1 LPIPIDP
8 EALTDQHG
16 RMVFSL
22 FDLVAIFLTSS
33 AVIGWL
39 NLKIF
44 RLPTGVAML
53 VVGLVTTLALIG
65 IDRVAPGFGVGRA
78 VGQFVGQVDFSTA
91 VLRFMLAFLLF
102 AGAIHVDFEALKQRG
117 WTAAVLATL
126 GVAISAGVI
135 GGGFWLVALW
145 IGVPLSFAWALVFG
159 VLISPTDPVGVLAA
173 LKRTSLVSD
182 IRALIE
188 GEALFNDGVGVVLF
202 GAALTLATGHG
213 AVAPLPLVGKVLLQ
227 AGGGGALGLIA
238 GLVAIEAMRAIDDYV
253 VEVGITLA
261 LATGVYAATQA
272 LDLSG
277 PIAVVVAGLML
288 GRHNAREAMSE
299 QTRRYTRAFWTII
312 DENLNGVLFL
322 LVGLEVFALHFDL
335 LVDALAIA
343 AIPLIFAG
351 RWASLAGPSALLA
364 ILDRGVKPGL
374 VAVLTW
380 AGVRGGLS
388 VAMAL
393 SLAPSRERAII
404 LAATYG
410 VVVFSIVA
418 QSLTL
423 ERVIIRMGYGRVLT
437 SADPS

>member
-1 LPIPIDP
+1 M
-8 EALTDQHG
+8 AL
-16 RMVFSL
+16 SL
-22 FDLVAIFLTSS
+22 FDLVALFLTLS
-33 AVIGWL
+33 AMIGWL
-39 NLKIF
+39 NLKVL

-53 VVGLVTTLALIG
+53 LVGLASTLALIG
-65 IDRVAPGFGVGRA
+65 IDRLLPGLGVRRA
-78 VGQFVGQVDFSTA
+78 VGQIVAQVDFSTA
-91 VLRFMLAFLLF
+91 VLRFMLAYLLF
-102 AGAIHVDFEALKQRG
+102 AGAMHVDFEALRRRG
-117 WTAAVLATL
+117 WTAATLATF
-126 GVAISAGVI
+126 GVVISAFVI
-135 GGGFWLVALW
+135 GGGFWLVARQV
-145 IGVPLSFAWALVFG
+145 GVALSFAWALVFG

-173 LKRTSLVSD
+173 LKRTSLVAD

-202 GAALTLATGHG
+202 GATVTLALGGG
-213 AVAPLPLVGKVLLQ
+213 AAMPLPLAGRIMLT

-238 GLVAIEAMRAIDDYV
+238 GLISIHAMRSIDDYV

-261 LATGVYAATQA
+261 LATGVYAIAQA

-288 GRHNAREAMSE
+288 GRHSARQAMSD
-299 QTRRYTRAFWTII
+299 QTRHYTRAFWTIV

-322 LVGLEVFALHFDL
+322 LVGLEVFSLHFDP
-335 LVDALAIA
+335 LVDLLATA
-343 AIPLIFAG
+343 AIPLIFIG

-364 ILDRGVKPGL
+364 ALDGGVRPGL

-393 SLAPSRERAII
+393 SLAPSRERSII
-404 LAATYG
+404 LAATYV
-410 VVVFSIVA
+410 VVVFSIIV

-423 ERVIIRMGYGRVLT
+423 ERVIVRMGYGRALEAVGDT
-437 SADPS
+437 

>member
-1 LPIPIDP
+1 
-8 EALTDQHG
+8 
-16 RMVFSL
+16 MVFSL
-22 FDLVAIFLTSS
+22 FDLAAIFLTLS

-39 NLKIF
+39 NLRLF

-53 VVGLVTTLALIG
+53 AVGLVTTLALIG
-65 IDRVAPGFGVGRA
+65 VDRVAPGFGVARA
-78 VGQFVGQVDFSTA
+78 VGHFVGQVDFSTA

-102 AGAIHVDFEALKQRG
+102 AGAIHVDFEALKRRG

-173 LKRTSLVSD
+173 LKRTSLVAD

-202 GAALTLATGHG
+202 GATLTLATGG
-213 AVAPLPLVGKVLLQ
+213 AAVAPLPLVGKVLLQ

-238 GLVAIEAMRAIDDYV
+238 GLIAIEAMRAIDDYV

-312 DENLNGVLFL
+312 DENLNGILFL
-322 LVGLEVFALHFDL
+322 LVGLEVFALDFDP
-335 LVDALAIA
+335 LVDVLAIS
-343 AIPLIFAG
+343 AIPLIFVG

-374 VAVLTW
+374 LAVLTW

-423 ERVIIRMGYGRVLT
+423 ERVIIRMGYGRALT

>member
-1 LPIPIDP
+1 
-8 EALTDQHG
+8 
-16 RMVFSL
+16 MVYSM

-39 NLKIF
+39 NLKLF

-53 VVGLVTTLALIG
+53 IVGLVTTLALIG
-65 IDRVAPGFGVGRA
+65 VDRVAPGLGVGPI
-78 VGQFVGQVDFSTA
+78 VGHFVGQVDFSTA
-91 VLRFMLAFLLF
+91 VLRFMLAYLLF
-102 AGAIHVDFEALKQRG
+102 AGAMHVDFDALKRRA
-117 WTAAVLATL
+117 WTAAVLATF
-126 GVAISAGVI
+126 GVVISAGVI
-135 GGGFWLVALW
+135 GGGFWLVARV
-145 IGVPLSFAWALVFG
+145 IGVPLPFAWALVFG

-173 LKRTSLVSD
+173 LKRTSLVAD

-202 GAALTLATGHG
+202 GAALALATGGG
-213 AVAPLPLVGKVLLQ
+213 AVAPLPLVEKVLLQ
-227 AGGGGALGLIA
+227 AGGGGAVGLIA
-238 GLVAIEAMRAIDDYV
+238 GLVAIEAMRSIDDYV

-272 LDLSG
+272 LGVSG

-288 GRHNAREAMSE
+288 GRHGAREAMSE
-299 QTRRYTRAFWTII
+299 QTRRYTRAFWTIV

-322 LVGLEVFALHFDL
+322 LVGLEVFSLHFNP
-335 LVDALAIA
+335 LVDALAVA
-343 AIPLIFAG
+343 AIPLIFVG
-351 RWASLAGPSALLA
+351 RWASLAGPSAVLA
-364 ILDRGVKPGL
+364 IIDREVKPGL

-393 SLAPSRERAII
+393 SIAPSRERSVI
-404 LAATYG
+404 LAATYA

-423 ERVIIRMGYGRVLT
+423 ERVIVRMGYGRPLT
-437 SADPS
+437 AAELR

>member
-1 LPIPIDP
+1 
-8 EALTDQHG
+8 
-16 RMVFSL
+16 MVFSL
-22 FDLVAIFLTSS
+22 FDLVAIFLTLS

-39 NLKIF
+39 NLIFF

-53 VVGLVTTLALIG
+53 AIGLVTTLALIG
-65 IDRVAPGFGVGRA
+65 VDRVAPWLGVGRA
-78 VGQFVGQVDFSTA
+78 VGELVGQVDFSTA

-102 AGAIHVDFEALKQRG
+102 AGAIHVDFEALKRRG
-117 WTAAVLATL
+117 WTAAVLATF

-135 GGGFWLVALW
+135 GGGFWLVARL
-145 IGVPLSFAWALVFG
+145 IGVPLSFVWALVFG

-173 LKRTSLVSD
+173 LKRTSLVAD

-202 GAALTLATGHG
+202 GAALTLASGSG
-213 AVAPLPLVGKVLLQ
+213 ALAPATLAGEVLLQ

-238 GLVAIEAMRAIDDYV
+238 GLIAIEAMRVIDDYV

-277 PIAVVVAGLML
+277 PIGVVVAGLML
-288 GRHNAREAMSE
+288 GRHKAREAMSE

-322 LVGLEVFALHFDL
+322 LVGLEVFALHFDP
-335 LVDALAIA
+335 LVDVLAVA
-343 AIPLIFAG
+343 AIPLIFVG
-351 RWASLAGPSALLA
+351 RWASLAGPAAVLT

-410 VVVFSIVA
+410 VVVFSIIA

-423 ERVIIRMGYGRVLT
+423 ERVIVRMGYGMAVT
-437 SADPS
+437 DAEPS